1 MSKVIPSF
9 SGPSRAPSATEY
21 IQGVRSGNRSMLARA
36 VTLIE
41 SRLPA
46 HQAKAREVLRA
57 LLPESGRA
65 LRVGLTGPPGVGK
78 STLIEAFGQYALA
91 QGKRL
96 AVLAVDPSSS
106 LSHGSILGDKTR
118 MQELSKHP
126 DCFVRPSPSGGNLGG
141 VARSSRETILLC
153 EAAGYDL
160 ILVETVGV
168 GQSEITVRQMVD
180 VYLLL
185 LLAGAGDE
193 LQGIKKGVMEM
204 ADVLAVTKAD
214 GDNVMRAR
222 QTQQEC
228 RLTLKYLRSFTPDW
242 SVPVLLLSALERQ
255 GLDTLWKTL
264 LAFEQQLHQSGR
276 FEQQRREQQLN
287 WFESLLR
294 EAFWQQILAAP
305 DFQQRYQR
313 LQRDVAQGHCWPLDA
328 VQQLL
333 AVSP

>member
-1 MSKVIPSF
+1 MSDTSPLKPA
-9 SGPSRAPSATEY
+9 RAPGVADY
-21 IQGVRSGNRSMLARA
+21 VQGVRSGDRSMLARA

-46 HQAKAREVLRA
+46 HQAKAREVLQA
-57 LLPESGRA
+57 LLPYSGKA
-65 LRVGLTGPPGVGK
+65 LRIGLTGPPGVGK
-78 STLIEAFGQYALA
+78 STLIETFGQQLLA

-106 LSHGSILGDKTR
+106 LSRGSILGDKTR
-118 MQELSKHP
+118 MQALSKHP
-126 DCFVRPSPSGGNLGG
+126 GCFIRPSPSGGALGG
-141 VARSSRETILLC
+141 VARSTRETILLC

-160 ILVETVGV
+160 ILIETVGV
-168 GQSEITVRQMVD
+168 GQSEISVREMVD
-180 VYLLL
+180 AYVLL

-214 GDNVMRAR
+214 GQNLIRAR

-242 SVPVLLLSALERQ
+242 DVPVLLLSALENT
-255 GLDTLWKTL
+255 GLQDLWQALTT
-264 LAFEQQLHQSGR
+264 FEQQARQRGH
-276 FEQQRREQQLN
+276 FEQRRRQQQLS
-287 WFESLLR
+287 WFEELLR
-294 EAFWQQILAAP
+294 EALWQQVLGRP
-305 DFQQRYQR
+305 PLQQQYQALR
-313 LQRDVAQGHCWPLDA
+313 REVASGQRWPLDA

-333 AVSP
+333 AALP